1 MSKFRNVAFRIMIK
15 ANGGQFCILKN
26 IAPWVFNFARARFWY
41 SLPRQSFPMP
51 NLKKPSRLEIY
62 MFISQSKTAFP
73 WARERVSERASEWE
87 PWSACKAS
95 SVEQVNE
102 LALRA
107 NEQVDQQMAQYSTR
121 QFHILSTHCA
131 VAAVMAKGVFVLARV
146 IFQRHSITTGAV
158 FHETALHGGYKQ
170 HRIGM

>member
-1 MSKFRNVAFRIMIK
+1 MIK

-26 IAPWVFNFARARFWY
+26 IAPWVFNFARTRFWY

-73 WARERVSERASEWE
+73 WARERVSERASERMRAME
-87 PWSACKAS
+87 RAS
-95 SVEQVNE
+95 EANSLEQANE
-102 LALRA
+102 WALWA
-107 NEQVDQQMAQYSTR
+107 NEQVDKQMAHYSTR

-131 VAAVMAKGVFVLARV
+131 VAAVMAKPKGVFIFARV
-146 IFQRHSITTGAV
+146 IKYWATSLSVR
-158 FHETALHGGYKQ
+158 
-170 HRIGM
+170 